1 MTELE
6 YRKLLIDTIRA
17 DDYEDKE
24 SLLEL
29 LKIATLRFEKTNVF
43 TRNLWNHFQEYIHI
57 CIVPEIMV
65 ELKKHIKY
73 LEQIIYDMHILT
85 GAFRMYWEYDY
96 YNCPDDPDTGIP
108 ACGDF
113 PECKRC
119 SWYHLI
125 QSAQKRQTD

>member
-57 CIVPEIMV
+57 CIVPEKMV

-73 LEQIIYDMHILT
+73 LEQIIYDI
-85 GAFRMYWEYDY
+85 YPP
-96 YNCPDDPDTGIP
+96 NDTYELWCVCQLET
-108 ACGDF
+108 A
-113 PECKRC
+113 
-119 SWYHLI
+119 
-125 QSAQKRQTD
+125 